1 MKASTLLENSY
12 YQWLKKELVFSEIGN
27 NYAAISTPFLTVIL
41 ITLIYMQNLLIA
53 PTSKFLISV
62 IQFQI

>member
-27 NYAAISTPFLTVIL
+27 NYAAISTLFLTVIL